1 MVLSNADLE
10 KIKSVIISVFND
22 KFIDDISEKVRII
35 VEKKF
40 EDRIQ
45 DQDKTISKLLKKI
58 SDLENNNKSFSMALD
73 NQEQSMRNLNIRI
86 FGIAAENGEDLRNVV
101 LNLFNK
107 TLKVTVKNPDIQK
120 CYRVSG
126 KNPGDKVPAVIV
138 RFSNDTIRCAVLKN
152 RKALKNGV
160 KIKEDLTK
168 HRLHLFHSAINLF
181 SSKSAWVLNGCVYV
195 KSNEVVHRISNED
208 EMSELLNN

>member
-10 KIKSVIISVFND
+10 RIKSVIISVFND
-22 KFIDDISEKVRII
+22 KFMDDISEKIRVI

-45 DQDKTISKLLKKI
+45 SQDNTISKLLTKI
-58 SDLENNNKSFSMALD
+58 DDLENKNKSFSMALD

-86 FGIAAENGEDLRNVV
+86 FGIAAENGEDLRSVV

-120 CYRVSG
+120 CFG
-126 KNPGDKVPAVIV
+126 
-138 RFSNDTIRCAVLKN
+138 
-152 RKALKNGV
+152 
-160 KIKEDLTK
+160 
-168 HRLHLFHSAINLF
+168 
-181 SSKSAWVLNGCVYV
+181 
-195 KSNEVVHRISNED
+195 
-208 EMSELLNN
+208 

>member
-10 KIKSVIISVFND
+10 RIKSVIISVFND
-22 KFIDDISEKVRII
+22 KFMDDISEKIRVI

-45 DQDKTISKLLKKI
+45 SQDNTISKLLTKI
-58 SDLENNNKSFSMALD
+58 DDLENKNKSFSMALD

-86 FGIAAENGEDLRNVV
+86 FGIAAENGEDLRSVV

-126 KNPGDKVPAVIV
+126 KNPGDKPPAVIV
-138 RFSNDTIRCAVLKN
+138 RFSNDAIRYAVLKN
-152 RKALKNGV
+152 RRALKNNV

-168 HRLHLFHSAINLF
+168 YRLRLFHSAINQF
-181 SSKSAWVLNGCVYV
+181 SSKNSWVANGCVYV
-195 KSNEVVHRISNED
+195 KCDEVVRRISNEN
-208 EMSELLNN
+208 EINELLDN